1 MYHIEIFTRERI
13 YEDPTGKR
21 AIIPQIINPEYP
33 STRNCSVPAF
43 KSCILDRSNNIS
55 TGTTKVN
62 PLPKKQGALTRY
74 KYQVGGFVSTDQFI
88 CKTPGRLPTGYV
100 RYSTHFRF
108 RGGTIYNN
116 ADVGLIWVYN
126 QVSLGINVTV
136 MKKSRLEKFL
146 WYKSAT

>member
-62 PLPKKQGALTRY
+62 PLSEKQGASTGD
-74 KYQVGGFVSTDQFI
+74 KYEVGDYVSSDKFI
-88 CKTPGRLPTGYV
+88 CKTTGRLPTGYD
-100 RYSTHFRF
+100 REYTYR
-108 RGGTIYNN
+108 
-116 ADVGLIWVYN
+116 
-126 QVSLGINVTV
+126 
-136 MKKSRLEKFL
+136 
-146 WYKSAT
+146 